1 MEKRQ
6 IVTHIDEVTQSYRGN
21 VNALEQAIGAWLV
34 GRQMGWKVLYLMQ
47 VLTSY
52 IFRTTESCHSVSG
65 SYFGPSSKRTFPDFS
80 IVPS

>member
-1 MEKRQ
+1 MAKQ
-6 IVTHIDEVTQSYRGN
+6 WPVTN
-21 VNALEQAIGAWLV
+21 VRFGSLADIIS
-34 GRQMGWKVLYLMQ
+34 KSSLMA

-52 IFRTTESCHSVSG
+52 IFRTTESWHSVSG